1 MQKNFEIL
9 DAGLVCEDGT
19 PVRFEIEYKA
29 LGGIQGTISAGLEL
43 CFQALN
49 KDSNEVWTAYSADD
63 GNITCELREQSWHL
77 QPEANA
83 GRTMPLG
90 EWVAERVFQEGYS
103 AAAEKII
110 TYISSYRYFFRIIG
124 NRSVSGNRSVRY
136 YNIKL

>member
-9 DAGLVCEDGT
+9 DAGLVCEDGAA
-19 PVRFEIEYKA
+19 VRFEIEYEYPKWFGSEFQWRA
-29 LGGIQGTISAGLEL
+29 ERGSISAGLEL

-49 KDSNEVWTAYSADD
+49 KDSNEIWTTYSEDN
-63 GNITCELREQSWHL
+63 GNIICELREQSWHL
-77 QPEANA
+77 QPDANA

-110 TYISSYRYFFRIIG
+110 SYIS
-124 NRSVSGNRSVRY
+124 
-136 YNIKL
+136 KL